1 MIVFPD
7 GNFEGTIGGGQME
20 SRVIQDALISLVDGK
35 PQLMEYTFVD
45 PQKED
50 DGVCGGQVKVFIEP
64 MLPTSTLVVL
74 GAGHVGKAVAY
85 LADWLGFRVVVS
97 DDRAELCTSE
107 NIPEA
112 DELII
117 DQLSSLPERMEIT
130 TQTFLVLTTRDVDID
145 VTGLPALLD
154 TPAAYIGVI
163 GSKRRW
169 ATTRKILIKQGISED
184 KLARVKSPI
193 GIELNAETPEEIAVS
208 IMAEIIK
215 TRRAGFGEK

>member
-35 PQLMEYTFVD
+35 PQLMEYAFVD
-45 PQKED
+45 PQKGD